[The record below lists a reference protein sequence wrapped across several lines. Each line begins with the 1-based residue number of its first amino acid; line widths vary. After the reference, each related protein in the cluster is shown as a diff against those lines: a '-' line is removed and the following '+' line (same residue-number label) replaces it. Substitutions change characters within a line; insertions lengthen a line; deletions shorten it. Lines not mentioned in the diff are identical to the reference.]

1 MIGGVEAGVLGSFAL
16 AALLIELTPGPNM
29 SWLAMVAATD
39 GRRAGFASVA
49 GVALGLAVIGVAA
62 AFGVAQL
69 IAASDLAYEV
79 LRWAGIGFLTYLA
92 WESWVTGSDA
102 AGLPAPSHGAYFLKG
117 LTTNL
122 LNPKAAVFY
131 VAVLPTFV
139 DAAPPVFA
147 QTLTLTA
154 TYVAVATLVHAGIVT
169 AAGAL
174 EPVLNEP
181 ARERA
186 VRRVLAALLALVAIW
201 FAWSTAR

>member
-1 MIGGVEAGVLGSFAL
+1 MYGGVEADVLASFAL
-16 AALLIELTPGPNM
+16 ASLLIEITPGPNM

-39 GRRAGFASVA
+39 GRRVGFASVA
-49 GVALGLAVIGVAA
+49 GVALGLAAIGIAA

-69 IAASDLAYEV
+69 ISASDVAYEV
-79 LRWAGIGFLTYLA
+79 LRWAGIAFLLYLA
-92 WESWVTGSDA
+92 WGSWATGTDVA
-102 AGLPAPSHGAYFLKG
+102 TAPASHGAYFLKG

-139 DAAPPVFA
+139 DAGRPVLA

-154 TYVAVATLVHAGIVT
+154 TYVAIATFVHAGIVV

-174 EPVLNEP
+174 QPVLNEP
-181 ARERA
+181 ARERV
-186 VRRVLAALLALVAIW
+186 VRRVLAMLLALVAAW